1 MASLGFTS
9 DTATELMTLID
20 DNRQNVSE
28 GSYVEIANAVKFLY
42 DSAQKGVTSVP
53 SEPDQ
58 ELLIQALHQLIET
71 PSVPLGQL
79 NQRGSTVF
87 FDDDDDEDEIEFED
101 EEEKEEEQEEE
112 LSIPEISDDERRK
125 QINSEITEYKNAIEN
140 FKPRLNNL
148 IKYNA
153 LSDKC
158 REFGIP
164 FTVSVSTTPPTTL
177 IKILEEKLIAVG
189 ADKKYISNLYQD
201 SKQSF
206 IDERVSEWEFKI
218 SVLENELEEN
228 EIDEVLDEIDT
239 IES

>member
-1 MASLGFTS
+1 MAALGFTS

-79 NQRGSTVF
+79 NQRWSTVF
-87 FDDDDDEDEIEFED
+87 FDDDDDDGNE
-101 EEEKEEEQEEE
+101 EEE
-112 LSIPEISDDERRK
+112 LSVPEISDDERRK

-164 FTVSVSTTPPTTL
+164 FTVSVSITPPTTL

-218 SVLENELEEN
+218 SVLELE
-228 EIDEVLDEIDT
+228 
-239 IES
+239 